1 MKKLLVFLFTIII
14 GLVLI
19 CALRPNKCYA
29 VAKEGQTIINHKEN
43 SFVLDLS
50 SNCHSKMRNNIN
62 NFNTSDQ
69 LVIIDKIVS
78 MGFTREQALYYVFP
92 NLQQSINNVCN
103 KLLITAQEPRVFA
116 DKNNC
121 KIIFEN
127 AKNGV
132 KVDKNQLIN
141 DFYESLRTG
150 NAIDIKLQEIA
161 SKNTLEGIKNK
172 FVKVAEFVTDFSKSS
187 EARKNNIVV
196 ASAAINGKFI
206 KSGAEFSFNDTTG
219 ARTIDKGYQIAKII
233 ENGNYTEGVG
243 GGVCQVSTTLYNAC
257 LLSGLSVS
265 EVHNHSLL
273 SGYVDPA
280 FDAMVSMGTSDL
292 KIKNNTKY
300 DFLIT
305 TSSNQNLCKVCIYG
319 TRPQYTIKARYDKY
333 EDLPAGED
341 IVETDACKY
350 GNKYDAGSH
359 RISYGTD
366 GCKVKGYLD
375 YYSGEVLVRSEL
387 IRDCTYSPKRGVVLI
402 V

>member
-29 VAKEGQTIINHKEN
+29 VAKEGQAIINYKEN

-62 NFNTSDQ
+62 NFSTSDQ

-121 KIIFEN
+121 KIIFEK

-141 DFYESLRTG
+141 DFYESMRTG
-150 NAIDIKLQEIA
+150 NAIDIKLKEIA
-161 SKNTLEGIKNK
+161 SKNTLESIKNK

-206 KSGAEFSFNDTTG
+206 KSGAEFSFNETTG
-219 ARTIDKGYQIAKII
+219 ARTIEKGYQIAKII

-280 FDAMVSMGTSDL
+280 FDAMVSMGKSDL
-292 KIKNNTKY
+292 KIKNNMLK
-300 DFLIT
+300 
-305 TSSNQNLCKVCIYG
+305 
-319 TRPQYTIKARYDKY
+319 
-333 EDLPAGED
+333 
-341 IVETDACKY
+341 
-350 GNKYDAGSH
+350 
-359 RISYGTD
+359 
-366 GCKVKGYLD
+366 
-375 YYSGEVLVRSEL
+375 
-387 IRDCTYSPKRGVVLI
+387 
-402 V
+402 